1 MDKGKTTLDDTNSLL
16 GVTHERISTFD
27 AEEKNKLEDIVTETA
42 KQSTN
47 RWWCFSHHNKGDSQN
62 NFKSLTFVQAFRG

>member
-47 RWWCFSHHNKGDSQN
+47 R
-62 NFKSLTFVQAFRG
+62 